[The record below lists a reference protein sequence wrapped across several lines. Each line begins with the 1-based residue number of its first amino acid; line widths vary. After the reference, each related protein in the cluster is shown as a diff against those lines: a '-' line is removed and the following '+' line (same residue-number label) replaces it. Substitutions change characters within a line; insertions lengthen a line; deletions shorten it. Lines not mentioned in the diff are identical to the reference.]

1 MRKIDLCYR
10 WRCKVGGYFDV
21 GRKKSPP
28 PRLAEEADRAAR
40 GNYWRKIFAVVENAA
55 HFDCDFHI
63 FCCWDISVVGRRCT
77 VLWGVENVKDAQP
90 SNFYP
95 ATIVNFNGLAR
106 ATRHLIH
113 FDDGVI
119 ERVGLPDDGIKI
131 MTETVKECP
140 CSKCKGEKVPRP
152 WIPRP

>member
-63 FCCWDISVVGRRCT
+63 FCCWDISVVGLGAT
-77 VLWGVENVKDAQP
+77 GDNSGYDDA
-90 SNFYP
+90 
-95 ATIVNFNGLAR
+95 AAAADGDVIVGDDLLA
-106 ATRHLIH
+106 
-113 FDDGVI
+113 
-119 ERVGLPDDGIKI
+119 
-131 MTETVKECP
+131 
-140 CSKCKGEKVPRP
+140 
-152 WIPRP
+152 